1 MDGEVI
7 MAGETK
13 KHNKMALRLPFGLC
27 KRYGIMLP
35 KNATPRQAWDALRRG
50 TGQTP
55 KDVFAGLNK
64 RKPKPLTKEKQA
76 EIDKKKIED
85 RIMLF
90 VKHGERSGWQY
101 KIYSK
106 DWEKN
111 GQSRTYYS
119 VFETSTTSKHN
130 KRYDFGYY
138 DNNTNEF
145 VPNGI
150 GLSTGPYGIDLDKI
164 YGPPDVKINQRP
176 QTVRR

>member
-1 MDGEVI
+1 MDREVI
-7 MAGETK
+7 VAEGNK

-27 KRYGIMLP
+27 KRYGITLP
-35 KNATPRQAWDALRRG
+35 KNATPRQAWDALKRK

-55 KDVFAGLNK
+55 KDVFAGLK
-64 RKPKPLTKEKQA
+64 QRKPKTLTKEEQA
-76 EIDKKKIED
+76 KIDKKKIED

-90 VKHGERSGWQY
+90 VEQGEMSGWKY